1 MVLFDLEIF
10 LIICQTKIRKGPK
23 KAFKAIARGVGEMAP
38 RQQATPDKYVFIPEA
53 SSSDR
58 ILLIKYRTYIL
69 KFLGGMKGNKG
80 MGSAAFFMDIYIRR
94 ILLGAYF

>member
-1 MVLFDLEIF
+1 MYEKATVCWKF

-23 KAFKAIARGVGEMAP
+23 KAFKGIARGVGEMAP
-38 RQQATPDKYVFIPEA
+38 QQQATPDKYIFIPEA

-69 KFLGGMKGNKG
+69 KFPGGMKGNKG
-80 MGSAAFFMDIYIRR
+80 MGSAAFFMDIYQKN
-94 ILLGAYF
+94 YC